1 MAGKAIR
8 MRPSIPRAVPLLHGI
23 FAASLIASSALTA
36 GCEPGRGT
44 ASHSSAK
51 PELGLVTSLP
61 IFWQESEEFGDILE
75 PDAEP
80 SWVRSALEQTH
91 QLRPLD
97 NLSEVELAPL
107 DRLLLAQ
114 PRALSPEENVA
125 LDDWVRG
132 GGKLLLFADPLLT
145 QHSRFAL
152 GDARAPQSVALL
164 SPILARWGL
173 ALIFSEMQHEG
184 IHTARM
190 FGVDAPINLAGSF
203 MAVPTDADA
212 ACDVAENGLTA
223 RCAIGRG
230 QVMLIA
236 DAAMLEG
243 EWHAGHAGHHHE
255 DEESGEHDAEAALAH
270 LVDLAFSKQAE

>member
-1 MAGKAIR
+1 

-173 ALIFSEMQHEG
+173 EMTFDEDQAEG
-184 IHTARM
+184 ERI
-190 FGVDAPINLAGSF
+190 GDVYGYEIPVNLAGRFRLIEGDVKRQCDVGSEGLWAYCSIGKG
-203 MAVPTDADA
+203 AVWLVADA
-212 ACDVAENGLTA
+212 AALDTTVASDDA
-223 RCAIGRG
+223 RK
-230 QVMLIA
+230 
-236 DAAMLEG
+236 AAV
-243 EWHAGHAGHHHE
+243 
-255 DEESGEHDAEAALAH
+255 SALFERS
-270 LVDLAFSKQAE
+270 FSP